1 MNAGTFFPNN
11 SKLLAPTAFRF
22 VLNREL
28 RHAMRANGCLSL
40 VTIETTRDLGGTFV
54 SADDETMHE
63 IAQALSDEM
72 RDRDLLGYTDAGTL
86 SLVLRSTDYQRSMRV
101 VDRIMA
107 KLEQFDYAGAT
118 ALAGVML
125 IVSFTILIAINTL
138 AGRSQRRRR
147 EPPTARPL
155 VVDSSVPPPVAQV
168 KAH

>member
-1 MNAGTFFPNN
+1 MNPGTFFPNN

-40 VTIETTRDLGGTFV
+40 VTIETTRDLGGTTV

-63 IAQALSDEM
+63 IAQVLNNEM

-101 VDRIMA
+101 VDRLMA
-107 KLEQFDYAGAT
+107 KLERHAFQAPVQIAVGA
-118 ALAGVML
+118 ACYPVHAMGAESLKRWA
-125 IVSFTILIAINTL
+125 VSH
-138 AGRSQRRRR
+138 
-147 EPPTARPL
+147 
-155 VVDSSVPPPVAQV
+155 PVASVSASAPSSNDQN
-168 KAH
+168 

>member
-1 MNAGTFFPNN
+1 MNPGTFFPSNT
-11 SKLLAPTAFRF
+11 KLLAPTAFRF

-40 VTIETTRDLGGTFV
+40 VTIETTRDLGGTQV

-63 IAQALSDEM
+63 IAQVLNNEM

-107 KLEQFDYAGAT
+107 KLEQHNFQGPVKIELGA
-118 ALAGVML
+118 ACYPVHAMGAESLKRWA
-125 IVSFTILIAINTL
+125 VSH
-138 AGRSQRRRR
+138 
-147 EPPTARPL
+147 
-155 VVDSSVPPPVAQV
+155 PVASVHPSAPPNEQN
-168 KAH
+168 

>member
-1 MNAGTFFPNN
+1 MNPGTYFPHN

-40 VTIETTRDLGGTFV
+40 VTIETTRDLGGTTV

-63 IAQALSDEM
+63 IAQVLHDEM

-101 VDRIMA
+101 VDRLMA
-107 KLEQFDYAGAT
+107 RLGRHNFQAPVQIAVGAACYPT
-118 ALAGVML
+118 HAMGAESLKRWA
-125 IVSFTILIAINTL
+125 VSH
-138 AGRSQRRRR
+138 
-147 EPPTARPL
+147 
-155 VVDSSVPPPVAQV
+155 PVASVHAAAPSSTDQN
-168 KAH
+168 

>member
-1 MNAGTFFPNN
+1 MNPGSYYPHN

-40 VTIETTRDLGGTFV
+40 LTIETTRDLGGTRV

-63 IAQALSDEM
+63 IAQLLNNEM

-101 VDRIMA
+101 VDRLMA
-107 KLEQFDYAGAT
+107 KLEQHNFQAPVQIAVGAACYPT
-118 ALAGVML
+118 HAMGAESLKRWA
-125 IVSFTILIAINTL
+125 VSH
-138 AGRSQRRRR
+138 
-147 EPPTARPL
+147 
-155 VVDSSVPPPVAQV
+155 PVASVRPSTLTSNDQN
-168 KAH
+168 